1 MANCGNCS
9 VELRFGNTPV
19 LGGGRLA
26 SGDIICLDCFR
37 QVLKL
42 NSTVN
47 VKKLTLTEI
56 IAMLSNAQGNKDRIQ
71 LQLEAIG
78 ITKAATPA
86 IWGRKEIAELGAII
100 ADNEEMFGLVQ
111 GTYNNGQ
118 GILVA
123 TNKRLIF
130 VDKGLIYGLKVE
142 DFGLDKVS
150 SIQYETGIIFADI
163 KIMASGNTAKIEY
176 VEKGAA
182 RSFCEKVRTKLSEPK
197 PNVAPVTI
205 VQSHLDVA
213 DQLAKLAKLKDQG
226 ILTQD
231 EFDAQKMK
239 LLNL

>member
-1 MANCGNCS
+1 
-9 VELRFGNTPV
+9 
-19 LGGGRLA
+19 
-26 SGDIICLDCFR
+26 
-37 QVLKL
+37 
-42 NSTVN
+42 
-47 VKKLTLTEI
+47 
-56 IAMLSNAQGNKDRIQ
+56 MLSNAQGNKDRIQ